1 MGNHCKL
8 KRKKKNRKTCSSIV
22 NDDRFLKVSNELA
35 SSCLEFGKG
44 KDPGQKMMDIADIMR
59 SKAINAAGKRD
70 KFGGIRKKLTQ
81 IRELGKNKIEEEE
94 TG

>member
-1 MGNHCKL
+1 
-8 KRKKKNRKTCSSIV
+8 
-22 NDDRFLKVSNELA
+22 LKVSNELA

-59 SKAINAAGKRD
+59 SKALNAGKKD

-81 IRELGKNKIEEEE
+81 IREMGKNKMEEEE
-94 TG
+94 SG